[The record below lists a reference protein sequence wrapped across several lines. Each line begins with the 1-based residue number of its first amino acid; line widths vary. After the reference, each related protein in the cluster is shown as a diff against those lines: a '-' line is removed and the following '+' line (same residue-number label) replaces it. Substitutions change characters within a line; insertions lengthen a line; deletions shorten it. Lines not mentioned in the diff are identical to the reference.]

1 MYDRLSEDERK
12 EGGKERKGGKEE
24 VQGSFGVFS
33 GSAGRRDG
41 RTVILSNLGLASDT
55 LQTPL
60 LSCRAPVRD
69 CLPY

>member
-33 GSAGRRDG
+33 GSAGRRG
-41 RTVILSNLGLASDT
+41 WTNRNFVKPRTRVGYSADT
-55 LQTPL
+55 PPQ
-60 LSCRAPVRD
+60 
-69 CLPY
+69 LPGTRS